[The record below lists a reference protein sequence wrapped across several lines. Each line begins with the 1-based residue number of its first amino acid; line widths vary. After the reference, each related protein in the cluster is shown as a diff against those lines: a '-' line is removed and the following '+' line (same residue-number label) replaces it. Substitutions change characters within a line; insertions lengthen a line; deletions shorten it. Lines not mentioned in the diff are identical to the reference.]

1 MTRATIMSILLLSAS
16 LTGFAQKATK
26 ITITYATTSDDKDWD
41 TAVRDNIVCNGITV
55 AELNCCN
62 QNRQMDHWDNNSTT
76 SRDILS
82 PQPFQKGSLHGCTFN
97 FGMIAAG
104 KDTWNVVPQ
113 FQVFYN
119 DGTNEIYT
127 FPEVNLTSNNN
138 LASKAL
144 PIK

>member
-82 PQPFQKGSLHGCTFN
+82 PQPFQKGSLHGSR
-97 FGMIAAG
+97 
-104 KDTWNVVPQ
+104 
-113 FQVFYN
+113 
-119 DGTNEIYT
+119 
-127 FPEVNLTSNNN
+127 LT
-138 LASKAL
+138 LE
-144 PIK
+144 